1 MGIETK
7 GAKLVA
13 SQGASGEIW
22 ADDEGRFA
30 FLPHNASLANEL
42 VARQGD
48 LAVLLLDMLAANFTS
63 VSEPRKS

>member
-1 MGIETK
+1 MGIEMN

-13 SQGASGEIW
+13 SQGANGEVW

-30 FLPHNASLANEL
+30 FLPHSPSLANEL

-48 LAVLLLDMLAANFTS
+48 LAALLLDMLAANFTS
-63 VSEPRKS
+63 ASEPKKS